1 MLRKDSTVSKKLR
14 EMLQSRQ
21 SPAQQRRQP
30 RKLAVLFIL
39 AGTTLAVGAIALASY
54 QVVRQLILQQ
64 LREKALLEVQQG
76 INEIDRW
83 LVTRKA
89 EVETIAN
96 TPVVGSLDWEVSGPY
111 LKSEVDRL
119 KEYHHFTFAYS
130 DGSFYTTKVDYA
142 QGQNILDRLWFQRAM
157 AGEVYVSDPLTSRTT
172 GIVQVIVTAPI
183 GERSQPH
190 AVLGGAIKIDRLDR
204 VVSRL
209 KQGRNSYAFALN
221 SEGRAIVH
229 PDPKLRGTL
238 EKPAPSLL
246 QISDS
251 NLAAISRRMVSQ
263 QQAIELTQLDGNWY
277 YVAYAPLQEANWSVA
292 LVIPRENLESQLV
305 ALNVLASVLGGLL
318 GIAILGA
325 WRQVRLFEKSQE
337 QVKLLA
343 EQAAELNQ
351 ALAQL
356 KQTQAQLV
364 QSEKMSGL
372 GQMVAGIAHEI
383 NNPVNFIHANLPY
396 LTEYVRDYCRLLT
409 LYQASLPAKPA
420 EISDFEQNI
429 DFEFVE
435 EDLPKMLASMKVG
448 TERIRQIILSLRN
461 FSRLDEADKKQ
472 VDLHEGIDSTLL
484 LLHHRLKDK
493 IQVLKHYGNLPLVE
507 CYPSQMNQVFLN
519 LLSNAIDAVSDSPQP
534 EKLIEIT
541 TGMVE
546 TAGNSL
552 LRISVRDSG
561 PGVPVEII
569 SKIFDPFFTTKP
581 IGKGTGLGLA
591 ISYQIVVEVHQG
603 RIWMENPPAGGA
615 EFIIELPVHPSHA
628 APSAPSQPHLSLF

>member
-1 MLRKDSTVSKKLR
+1 MLKYRQRPHQLR
-14 EMLQSRQ
+14 W
-21 SPAQQRRQP
+21 QP
-30 RKLAVLFIL
+30 RNIAVLFIL
-39 AGTTLAVGAIALASY
+39 AGTTLAVGALALASY
-54 QVVRQLILQQ
+54 QVVRELILQQ

-83 LVTRKA
+83 LATRKA
-89 EVETIAN
+89 EVETLAN

-111 LKSEVDRL
+111 LKSEVERL
-119 KEYHHFTFAYS
+119 NEYHHFTFAYS
-130 DGSFYTTKVDYA
+130 DGSYYNTKVGYA
-142 QGQNILDRLWFQRAM
+142 QGKNLADRLWFQRAM
-157 AGEVYVSDPLTSRTT
+157 AGEVYVSDPLISRST
-172 GIVQVIVTAPI
+172 GIVQVLVAAPI
-183 GERSQPH
+183 GERSQPQ

-209 KQGRNSYAFALN
+209 HQGPNSYAFALN

-229 PDPKLRGTL
+229 PDPKLRGTV

-246 QISDS
+246 EISDS

-277 YVAYAPLQEANWSVA
+277 YVAFAPLQEAHWSVGLA
-292 LVIPRENLESQLV
+292 IPRENLESQLL

-318 GIAILGA
+318 AIAILGA
-325 WRQVRLFEKSQE
+325 WRQVRLLEKSQE

-343 EQAAELNQ
+343 KQAAELNQ

-383 NNPVNFIHANLPY
+383 NNPVNFIYGNLPHV
-396 LTEYVRDYCRLLT
+396 TEYLRELMQLLT
-409 LYQASLPAKPA
+409 LYQAALPALPP
-420 EISDFEQNI
+420 EIAGFEQDI
-429 DFEFVE
+429 DFEFVQQ
-435 EDLPKMLASMKVG
+435 DLPSTLASMKVG
-448 TERIRQIILSLRN
+448 AERIRQIVLSLRN
-461 FSRLDEADKKQ
+461 FSRLDEAEKKE

-507 CYPSQMNQVFLN
+507 CYPSQMNQVFMN
-519 LLSNAIDAVSDSPQP
+519 LISNAIDAVSDAPQP

-546 TAGNSL
+546 TAGNL
-552 LRISVRDSG
+552 LVRIGVRDSG
-561 PGVPVEII
+561 PGVPVEIQ

-591 ISYQIVVEVHQG
+591 ICYQIVVQVHQG
-603 RIWMENPPAGGA
+603 RIWMESRPKKGT
-615 EFIIELPVHPSHA
+615 EFIIEFPARPSQA
-628 APSAPSQPHLSLF
+628 SLSAPSGPHLSLF

>member
-1 MLRKDSTVSKKLR
+1 MF
-14 EMLQSRQ
+14 QSRQ
-21 SPAQQRRQP
+21 RPYQQQRQP
-30 RKLAVLFIL
+30 RNLAVLSIL
-39 AGTTLAVGAIALASY
+39 AGTTLAVGALALASY
-54 QVVRQLILQQ
+54 QVVRELILQQ

-76 INEIDRW
+76 IAEIDRW
-83 LVTRKA
+83 LATRKA

-111 LKSEVDRL
+111 LKSEVERIN
-119 KEYHHFTFAYS
+119 EYHHFTFAYS
-130 DGSFYTTKVDYA
+130 DGSYYNTKVGYA
-142 QGQNILDRLWFQRAM
+142 QGKNLLDRLWFQRAM
-157 AGEVYVSDPLTSRTT
+157 AGQVYVSDPLTSRTT
-172 GIVQVIVTAPI
+172 GIVQVLVAAPV
-183 GERSQPH
+183 GERSQPQ
-190 AVLGGAIKIDRLDR
+190 AVLGGAIKIDRLEQ
-204 VVSRL
+204 VVSHIE
-209 KQGRNSYAFALN
+209 QGPNSYAFALN

-229 PDPKLRGTL
+229 PDPKLRGTV

-246 QISDS
+246 EVTDS
-251 NLAAISRRMVSQ
+251 NLAAISRRMVIQ

-292 LVIPRENLESQLV
+292 LVIPRENLESQLL

-318 GIAILGA
+318 AIAILGA
-325 WRQVRLFEKSQE
+325 WRQVRLFAKSQE

-343 EQAAELNQ
+343 EKAEELNL

-383 NNPVNFIHANLPY
+383 NNPVNFIYGNLPY
-396 LTEYVRDYCRLLT
+396 VTEYVLDLMQLLI
-409 LYQASLPAKPA
+409 LYKAALPAWPP
-420 EISDFEQNI
+420 EIGEFEQEI
-429 DFEFVE
+429 DLDFVE
-435 EDLPKMLASMKVG
+435 QDLPKILDSMKVG
-448 TERIRQIILSLRN
+448 TERIRQIVLSLRN
-461 FSRLDEADKKQ
+461 FSRLDEAEKKE

-507 CYPSQMNQVFLN
+507 CYPSQMNQVFMN

-541 TGMVE
+541 TQLVE
-546 TAGNSL
+546 NAGNL
-552 LRISVRDSG
+552 HVRIGVRDSG
-561 PGVPVEII
+561 PGVPVEIK
-569 SKIFDPFFTTKP
+569 SKIFDPFFTTKQ

-591 ISYQIVVEVHQG
+591 ISYQIVVQVHQG
-603 RIWMENPPAGGA
+603 RIWIENPPTSGA
-615 EFIIELPVHPSHA
+615 EFIIELPVHPSQA
-628 APSAPSQPHLSLF
+628 ALSAASQPHLSLL

>member
-1 MLRKDSTVSKKLR
+1 MF
-14 EMLQSRQ
+14 QSRQ
-21 SPAQQRRQP
+21 RPDQQRRQP
-30 RKLAVLFIL
+30 RNLAVLFIL

-54 QVVRQLILQQ
+54 QVVREIILQQ

-76 INEIDRW
+76 IDEIDGW
-83 LVTRKA
+83 LATRKA

-111 LKSEVDRL
+111 LKSEVERL

-130 DGSFYTTKVDYA
+130 DGSYYTTKVGYA

-157 AGEVYVSDPLTSRTT
+157 AGQVYVSDPLTSRTT

-183 GERSQPH
+183 GERSQPQG
-190 AVLGGAIKIDRLDR
+190 VLGGAIKIDRLDR
-204 VVSRL
+204 VVGRL
-209 KQGRNSYAFALN
+209 NQGPNSYAFALN

-238 EKPAPSLL
+238 EKPATSLL
-246 QISDS
+246 EVTDS
-251 NLAAISRRMVSQ
+251 NLAEIARRMVSQ

-277 YVAYAPLQEANWSVA
+277 YIAYAPLQEANWSVA

-318 GIAILGA
+318 GIAILEA

-343 EQAAELNQ
+343 EKAAELNQ
-351 ALAQL
+351 ALAKL

-383 NNPVNFIHANLPY
+383 NNPVNFIYANLPY
-396 LTEYVRDYCRLLT
+396 VTEYVLDLMQLLI
-409 LYQASLPAKPA
+409 LYKAALPALPP
-420 EISDFEQNI
+420 EIGEFEEEI
-429 DFEFVE
+429 DFQFVE
-435 EDLPKMLASMKVG
+435 QDLPKMLDSMKVG
-448 TERIRQIILSLRN
+448 TERIRQIVLSLRN
-461 FSRLDEADKKQ
+461 FSRLDEAEKKE

-484 LLHHRLKDK
+484 LLHHRLNDK
-493 IQVLKHYGNLPLVE
+493 IQVLKHYGNLPWVE
-507 CYPSQMNQVFLN
+507 CYPSQMNQVFMN
-519 LLSNAIDAVSDSPQP
+519 LLSNAIDAVSDSSQP

-541 TGMVE
+541 TGLVE
-546 TAGNSL
+546 NAGNL
-552 LRISVRDSG
+552 HVRIGVSDSG
-561 PGVPVEII
+561 PGVPVEIK

-603 RIWMENPPAGGA
+603 RIWIENPPTGGA
-615 EFIIELPVHPSHA
+615 EFIIELPVHPSQA
-628 APSAPSQPHLSLF
+628 ALSAPSHSRWALL